1 MEPPGG
7 ADEPSIAAAEQFLN
21 ERIPNRD
28 ELGHDP
34 LDLNSSRYASGE
46 WRLAFPESP
55 FEEPQ
60 EARLPN
66 PQTLDRDG
74 LVAFF
79 ASMGWIAD
87 FPDVERLPLLDEVRS
102 LLAKA
107 EIGGRGRRT
116 STGRSYA
123 ASPNDGRQSVESVG
137 SQPSWYRVGTG
148 SGNLA

>member
-1 MEPPGG
+1 MWNLSAGPT
-7 ADEPSIAAAEQFLN
+7 EPSIAAVEQFLE

-46 WRLAFPESP
+46 WRLAFAESP

-87 FPDVERLPLLDEVRS
+87 FPDVDRLPLLDAVRS
-102 LLAKA
+102 LLTAA
-107 EIGGRGRRT
+107 EYRRPWET
-116 STGRSYA
+116 HLYWMRLCSK
-123 ASPNDGRQSVESVG
+123 P
-137 SQPSWYRVGTG
+137 
-148 SGNLA
+148 